1 MKKAISLILV
11 LTMLLCLC
19 ACGNDDPA
27 SDVVILPATDNNTPA
42 ADAPADVVDPEEP
55 AVDAP
60 AQEGGYVFTADGVDI
75 AMNAPVADILTALG
89 EPKSYTERPSCAF
102 EGLDKTY
109 FFGSFY
115 LETYP
120 GADGDYVHCVWL
132 VDDSVATA
140 EGIYIG
146 SSQQDVES
154 AYGAEH
160 FDGSNSYV
168 MEQGDSTLTVILEN
182 GVVSSIQYDAIVG

>member
-1 MKKAISLILV
+1 MKKLISLMLV
-11 LTMLLCLC
+11 LAMALTLA
-19 ACGNDDPA
+19 ACGGN
-27 SDVVILPATDNNTPA
+27 
-42 ADAPADVVDPEEP
+42 DAPKPTDAPDPGLTVVDPTE
-55 AVDAP
+55 AP
-60 AQEGGYVFTADGVDI
+60 EAETEASATEAPEATGEAYTFTYGSTTI
-75 AMNAPVADILTALG
+75 AMNADTAPIVAALG
-89 EPKSYTERPSCAF
+89 EPKNYTEEESCAF
-102 EGLDKTY
+102 EGLSKTY

-160 FDGSNSYV
+160 FDGANSYV